1 MYERK
6 CPLCREYFEPRN
18 EYEKLCYGCYHLNRA
33 QNHKEE
39 KSKLQLQIAYLQDQ
53 NYRLVQ
59 ENHRWS
65 NCINELVNR
74 EILKD
79 FIFLCNHDRNEN
91 GERLDRVIKWLNRL
105 YSLLLEKNLWSKKL
119 KYMVFFE
126 MFTTSNP
133 R

>member
-6 CPLCREYFEPRN
+6 CPLCRENFEPRN

-79 FIFLCNHDRNEN
+79 FIFLM
-91 GERLDRVIKWLNRL
+91 
-105 YSLLLEKNLWSKKL
+105 SS
-119 KYMVFFE
+119 
-126 MFTTSNP
+126 
-133 R
+133 

>member
-1 MYERK
+1 MYEKK
-6 CPLCREYFEPRN
+6 CVICKGSFKPRQDFETM
-18 EYEKLCYGCYHLNRA
+18 CYSCFHKNRV

-39 KSKLQLQIAYLQDQ
+39 KSKLQLQIACLQDQ

-105 YSLLLEKNLWSKKL
+105 YSLFLEKNL
-119 KYMVFFE
+119 
-126 MFTTSNP
+126 
-133 R
+133 

>member
-1 MYERK
+1 MKGSVLFAGNISNPEMIMK
-6 CPLCREYFEPRN
+6 SS
-18 EYEKLCYGCYHLNRA
+18 CYGCYHLNRA

-79 FIFLCNHDRNEN
+79 FIFLCNHDRNEI

-105 YSLLLEKNLWSKKL
+105 YSLLLEKNLWSKKF
-119 KYMVFFE
+119 KYIVFFE

>member
-18 EYEKLCYGCYHLNRA
+18 EYAKLCYGGYHLNRA

-105 YSLLLEKNLWSKKL
+105 YSLLLEKNL
-119 KYMVFFE
+119 
-126 MFTTSNP
+126 
-133 R
+133 

>member
-6 CPLCREYFEPRN
+6 CPICREYFEPRN

-79 FIFLCNHDRNEN
+79 FIFLCHHDRNEN

-105 YSLLLEKNLWSKKL
+105 YSLLLEKNLWSKKF

>member
-6 CPLCREYFEPRN
+6 CPICREYFEPRN

-79 FIFLCNHDRNEN
+79 FIFLCNQDRNEI

-105 YSLLLEKNLWSKKL
+105 YSLLLEKNLWSKKF

>member
-6 CPLCREYFEPRN
+6 CPICREYFEPRN
-18 EYEKLCYGCYHLNRA
+18 GYEKLCYGCYHLNRA

-53 NYRLVQ
+53 NYRLVH

-65 NCINELVNR
+65 NCINELVNK
-74 EILKD
+74 EILQD
-79 FIFLCNHDRNEN
+79 LIFLCHHFRNEN
-91 GERLDRVIKWLNRL
+91 GEWLNRVKKWLNRL
-105 YSLLLEKNLWSKKL
+105 YSLLLEKNLWSKKF

>member
-6 CPLCREYFEPRN
+6 CPICREYFEPRN

-105 YSLLLEKNLWSKKL
+105 YSLLLEKNLWSKKF

>member
-6 CPLCREYFEPRN
+6 CPICREYFEPRN
-18 EYEKLCYGCYHLNRA
+18 EYEKLCYRCYHLNRA

-105 YSLLLEKNLWSKKL
+105 YSLLLEKNLWSKKF

>member
-1 MYERK
+1 MYKRK
-6 CPLCREYFEPRN
+6 CPICREYFEPRN
-18 EYEKLCYGCYHLNRA
+18 GYEKLCYGCYHLNRA

-79 FIFLCNHDRNEN
+79 FIFLCNHDRNEI
-91 GERLDRVIKWLNRL
+91 GERLDQVIKWLNRL
-105 YSLLLEKNLWSKKL
+105 YSLLLEKNIWSKKF
-119 KYMVFFE
+119 KNMVFFE

>member
-18 EYEKLCYGCYHLNRA
+18 EYEKLCYGCYHLNRT

-79 FIFLCNHDRNEN
+79 FIFLCNHDRNEI

-105 YSLLLEKNLWSKKL
+105 YSLLLEKNFWSKKF
-119 KYMVFFE
+119 KYLVFFE
-126 MFTTSNP
+126 MFNTSNP